1 MVWVVSIEGQD
12 DSRQFCKS
20 ARAAMKYMF
29 LLKSRTGLYISKEG
43 LQLLSA
49 EIARQK
55 ALANESSDNARIG
68 NAECSG
74 AKTKVK
80 NPEAVAKIQEHAEAI
95 AEAYDVNRILA
106 QPKEEKEAVA
116 EEVKACASESNS
128 NARIDNAESSQG
140 SAITKPTPKKR
151 GRKPKAAKA
160 A

>member
-1 MVWVVSIEGQD
+1 MNTIVVNQAQSNKSENMVWVVSIEGQD

-43 LQLLSA
+43 LQMLSA
-49 EIARQK
+49 EIAR
-55 ALANESSDNARIG
+55 L
-68 NAECSG
+68 
-74 AKTKVK
+74 K

-95 AEAYDVNRILA
+95 AEAHDVNRILA
-106 QPKEEKEAVA
+106 QPKEVKEAVV
-116 EEVKACASESNS
+116 EEVA
-128 NARIDNAESSQG
+128 
-140 SAITKPTPKKR
+140 PTPKKR

>member
-1 MVWVVSIEGQD
+1 MNTIVVNQAQSNKSENMVWVVSIEGQD

-43 LQLLSA
+43 LQMLSA
-49 EIARQK
+49 EIAR
-55 ALANESSDNARIG
+55 L
-68 NAECSG
+68 
-74 AKTKVK
+74 K

-106 QPKEEKEAVA
+106 QPKEEKEAVV
-116 EEVKACASESNS
+116 EEVAP
-128 NARIDNAESSQG
+128 
-140 SAITKPTPKKR
+140 KPKNR

>member
-1 MVWVVSIEGQD
+1 MNTIVVNQAQSNKSENMVWVVSIEGQD

-49 EIARQK
+49 EIAR
-55 ALANESSDNARIG
+55 L
-68 NAECSG
+68 
-74 AKTKVK
+74 K

-95 AEAYDVNRILA
+95 AEAYDVNRILT
-106 QPKEEKEAVA
+106 QPKEEKEAVV
-116 EEVKACASESNS
+116 EEVAPK
-128 NARIDNAESSQG
+128 
-140 SAITKPTPKKR
+140 PKKR
-151 GRKPKAAKA
+151 GRKPKATKA

>member
-43 LQLLSA
+43 LQMLSA
-49 EIARQK
+49 EIAR
-55 ALANESSDNARIG
+55 L
-68 NAECSG
+68 
-74 AKTKVK
+74 K

-106 QPKEEKEAVA
+106 QPKEEKEAVV

-140 SAITKPTPKKR
+140 SAIAKPTPKNR

>member
-1 MVWVVSIEGQD
+1 MNTIVVNQAQSNKSENMVWVVSIEGQD

-43 LQLLSA
+43 LQMLSA
-49 EIARQK
+49 EIAR
-55 ALANESSDNARIG
+55 L
-68 NAECSG
+68 
-74 AKTKVK
+74 K

-95 AEAYDVNRILA
+95 AEAYDVNRILT
-106 QPKEEKEAVA
+106 QPKEEKEDVVEVVA
-116 EEVKACASESNS
+116 
-128 NARIDNAESSQG
+128 
-140 SAITKPTPKKR
+140 PTPKKR

>member
-1 MVWVVSIEGQD
+1 MNTIVVNQAQSNKSENMVWVVSIEGQD

-43 LQLLSA
+43 LQMLSA
-49 EIARQK
+49 EIARQ
-55 ALANESSDNARIG
+55 
-68 NAECSG
+68 
-74 AKTKVK
+74 K
-80 NPEAVAKIQEHAEAI
+80 NPEAVAKIQEHVEAI
-95 AEAYDVNRILA
+95 AEAHDVNRILA

-116 EEVKACASESNS
+116 EEVKPA
-128 NARIDNAESSQG
+128 
-140 SAITKPTPKKR
+140 PKKR

>member
-1 MVWVVSIEGQD
+1 MNTIVVNQAQSNKSENMVWVVSIEGQD

-49 EIARQK
+49 EIAR
-55 ALANESSDNARIG
+55 L
-68 NAECSG
+68 
-74 AKTKVK
+74 K

-106 QPKEEKEAVA
+106 QPKEEKEAVV
-116 EEVKACASESNS
+116 EEVS
-128 NARIDNAESSQG
+128 
-140 SAITKPTPKKR
+140 PTPKKR

>member
-1 MVWVVSIEGQD
+1 MNTIVVNQAQSNKSENMVWVVSIEGQD

-43 LQLLSA
+43 LQMLSA
-49 EIARQK
+49 EIAR
-55 ALANESSDNARIG
+55 L
-68 NAECSG
+68 
-74 AKTKVK
+74 K

-95 AEAYDVNRILA
+95 AEAYDVNRILT
-106 QPKEEKEAVA
+106 QPKEVKEAVA
-116 EEVKACASESNS
+116 EEVAPK
-128 NARIDNAESSQG
+128 
-140 SAITKPTPKKR
+140 PKKR

>member
-1 MVWVVSIEGQD
+1 MNTIIVNQAQSNKSENMVWVVSIEGQD

-43 LQLLSA
+43 LQMLSA
-49 EIARQK
+49 EIAR
-55 ALANESSDNARIG
+55 L
-68 NAECSG
+68 
-74 AKTKVK
+74 K

-95 AEAYDVNRILA
+95 AEAYDVNRILT
-106 QPKEEKEAVA
+106 QPKEVKEAVV
-116 EEVKACASESNS
+116 EEVAPK
-128 NARIDNAESSQG
+128 
-140 SAITKPTPKKR
+140 PKKR

>member
-1 MVWVVSIEGQD
+1 MNTIVVNQAQSNKSENMVWVVSIEGQD

-43 LQLLSA
+43 LQMLSA
-49 EIARQK
+49 EIAR
-55 ALANESSDNARIG
+55 L
-68 NAECSG
+68 
-74 AKTKVK
+74 K
-80 NPEAVAKIQEHAEAI
+80 NPEAVAKIQEHVEAI

-106 QPKEEKEAVA
+106 QPKEEKEAVV
-116 EEVKACASESNS
+116 EEVAPK
-128 NARIDNAESSQG
+128 
-140 SAITKPTPKKR
+140 PKKR

>member
-1 MVWVVSIEGQD
+1 MNTIVVNQAQSNKSENMVWVVSIEGQD

-43 LQLLSA
+43 LQMLSA
-49 EIARQK
+49 EIAR
-55 ALANESSDNARIG
+55 L
-68 NAECSG
+68 
-74 AKTKVK
+74 K
-80 NPEAVAKIQEHAEAI
+80 NPEAVAKIQKHAEAI

-106 QPKEEKEAVA
+106 QPKEVKEAVV
-116 EEVKACASESNS
+116 EEVAPK
-128 NARIDNAESSQG
+128 
-140 SAITKPTPKKR
+140 PKKR

>member
-1 MVWVVSIEGQD
+1 MNTIVVNQAQSNKSENMVWVVSIEGQD

-43 LQLLSA
+43 LQMLSA
-49 EIARQK
+49 EISRH
-55 ALANESSDNARIG
+55 
-68 NAECSG
+68 
-74 AKTKVK
+74 K

-106 QPKEEKEAVA
+106 QPKEEKEAVV
-116 EEVKACASESNS
+116 EEVAPK
-128 NARIDNAESSQG
+128 
-140 SAITKPTPKKR
+140 PKKR

>member
-1 MVWVVSIEGQD
+1 MNTIVVNQAQSNKSENMVWVVSIEGQD

-43 LQLLSA
+43 LQMLSA
-49 EIARQK
+49 EIAR
-55 ALANESSDNARIG
+55 L
-68 NAECSG
+68 
-74 AKTKVK
+74 K

-106 QPKEEKEAVA
+106 QPKEEKEAVV
-116 EEVKACASESNS
+116 EEVA
-128 NARIDNAESSQG
+128 
-140 SAITKPTPKKR
+140 PTPKKR

>member
-1 MVWVVSIEGQD
+1 MNTIVVNQAQSNKSENMVWVVSIEGQD

-43 LQLLSA
+43 LQMLSA
-49 EIARQK
+49 EIAR
-55 ALANESSDNARIG
+55 L
-68 NAECSG
+68 
-74 AKTKVK
+74 K

-106 QPKEEKEAVA
+106 QPKEVKEAVV
-116 EEVKACASESNS
+116 EEVAPK
-128 NARIDNAESSQG
+128 
-140 SAITKPTPKKR
+140 PKKR
-151 GRKPKAAKA
+151 GRKPKVAKA

>member
-1 MVWVVSIEGQD
+1 MNTIVVNQAQSNKSENMVWVVSIEGQD

-43 LQLLSA
+43 LQMLSA
-49 EIARQK
+49 EIAR
-55 ALANESSDNARIG
+55 L
-68 NAECSG
+68 
-74 AKTKVK
+74 K

-106 QPKEEKEAVA
+106 QPKEVKEAVV
-116 EEVKACASESNS
+116 EEVAPK
-128 NARIDNAESSQG
+128 
-140 SAITKPTPKKR
+140 PKKR

>member
-1 MVWVVSIEGQD
+1 MNTIVVNQAQSNKSENMVWVVSIEGQD

-43 LQLLSA
+43 LQMLSA
-49 EIARQK
+49 EIAR
-55 ALANESSDNARIG
+55 L
-68 NAECSG
+68 
-74 AKTKVK
+74 K

-106 QPKEEKEAVA
+106 QPKEEKEAVV
-116 EEVKACASESNS
+116 EEVVPK
-128 NARIDNAESSQG
+128 
-140 SAITKPTPKKR
+140 PKKR

>member
-1 MVWVVSIEGQD
+1 MNTIVVNQAQSNKSENMVWVVSIEGQD

-49 EIARQK
+49 EIAR
-55 ALANESSDNARIG
+55 L
-68 NAECSG
+68 
-74 AKTKVK
+74 K

-95 AEAYDVNRILA
+95 AEAYDVNRILT
-106 QPKEEKEAVA
+106 QPKEEKQAVV
-116 EEVKACASESNS
+116 EEVA
-128 NARIDNAESSQG
+128 
-140 SAITKPTPKKR
+140 PTPKKR

>member
-1 MVWVVSIEGQD
+1 MNTSIVNQAQSNKSENMVWVVSIEGQD

-43 LQLLSA
+43 LQMLSA
-49 EIARQK
+49 EIAR
-55 ALANESSDNARIG
+55 L
-68 NAECSG
+68 
-74 AKTKVK
+74 K
-80 NPEAVAKIQEHAEAI
+80 NPEAVAKIQKHAEAI
-95 AEAYDVNRILA
+95 AEAHDVNRILA

-116 EEVKACASESNS
+116 EEVAS
-128 NARIDNAESSQG
+128 
-140 SAITKPTPKKR
+140 TPKKR

>member
-1 MVWVVSIEGQD
+1 MNTIVVNQAQSNKSENMVWVVSIEGQD

-49 EIARQK
+49 EIAR
-55 ALANESSDNARIG
+55 L
-68 NAECSG
+68 
-74 AKTKVK
+74 K

-95 AEAYDVNRILA
+95 AEAYDVNRILT
-106 QPKEEKEAVA
+106 QPKEEKEAVV
-116 EEVKACASESNS
+116 EEVS
-128 NARIDNAESSQG
+128 
-140 SAITKPTPKKR
+140 PTPKKR

>member
-1 MVWVVSIEGQD
+1 MNTIVVNQAQSNKSENMVWVVSIEGQD

-43 LQLLSA
+43 LQMLSA
-49 EIARQK
+49 EIAR
-55 ALANESSDNARIG
+55 L
-68 NAECSG
+68 
-74 AKTKVK
+74 K
-80 NPEAVAKIQEHAEAI
+80 NPEAVAKIQKHAEAI

-116 EEVKACASESNS
+116 EEVA
-128 NARIDNAESSQG
+128 
-140 SAITKPTPKKR
+140 PTPKKR

>member
-1 MVWVVSIEGQD
+1 MNTIVVNQAQSNKSENMVWVVSIEGQD

-20 ARAAMKYMF
+20 AMKYMF

-55 ALANESSDNARIG
+55 
-68 NAECSG
+68 
-74 AKTKVK
+74 
-80 NPEAVAKIQEHAEAI
+80 NPEAVAKIQEHVEAI
-95 AEAYDVNRILA
+95 AEAHDVNRILA
-106 QPKEEKEAVA
+106 QPKEEKEAVV

-140 SAITKPTPKKR
+140 SAIAKPTPKKR
-151 GRKPKAAKA
+151 GRKPKVAKA
-160 A
+160 V

>member
-1 MVWVVSIEGQD
+1 MNTIVVNQAQSNKSENMVWVVSIEGQD

-43 LQLLSA
+43 LQMLSA
-49 EIARQK
+49 EIAR
-55 ALANESSDNARIG
+55 L
-68 NAECSG
+68 
-74 AKTKVK
+74 K

-95 AEAYDVNRILA
+95 AEAYDVNRILT
-106 QPKEEKEAVA
+106 QPKEAKEAVV
-116 EEVKACASESNS
+116 EEVA
-128 NARIDNAESSQG
+128 
-140 SAITKPTPKKR
+140 PTPKKR

>member
-1 MVWVVSIEGQD
+1 MNTIVVNQAQSNKSENMVWVVSIEGQD

-43 LQLLSA
+43 LQMLSA
-49 EIARQK
+49 EIAR
-55 ALANESSDNARIG
+55 L
-68 NAECSG
+68 
-74 AKTKVK
+74 K

-95 AEAYDVNRILA
+95 AEAHDVDRILA
-106 QPKEEKEAVA
+106 QPKEVKEAVV
-116 EEVKACASESNS
+116 EEVA
-128 NARIDNAESSQG
+128 
-140 SAITKPTPKKR
+140 PTPKKR

>member
-1 MVWVVSIEGQD
+1 MNTIVVNQAQSNKSENMVWVVSIEGQD

-49 EIARQK
+49 EIAR
-55 ALANESSDNARIG
+55 L
-68 NAECSG
+68 
-74 AKTKVK
+74 K

-95 AEAYDVNRILA
+95 AEAYDVNRILT
-106 QPKEEKEAVA
+106 QPKEEKEAVV
-116 EEVKACASESNS
+116 EEVA
-128 NARIDNAESSQG
+128 
-140 SAITKPTPKKR
+140 PTPKKR